1 MSDSEKMKSECWNRS
16 ANARAGPAPR
26 SFSTSST
33 PSGVASS
40 AGAVFA
46 ATRTRCG
53 PAAAAARSAAPSATS
68 RPATGA
74 RAASRCSSS
83 APPASA
89 RRGEPSTISAAATLV
104 PSFSAKFGRL
114 SAAHVGTAVR
124 DGARGATVCRG
135 GCRKATRSSGS
146 EIATIVAQLSSGARL
161 RTLVASAMIPHALLA
176 SLLLASSDAFA
187 VPHAPCRSSVTRPV
201 LALRVTPVGAQL
213 GVRQR
218 RNAVLLSSRLVML
231 SDPVA
236 TFPIWQRLR
245 TRVLGVADSVAN
257 FGFYVAACVYC
268 TIILAFLSVL
278 EVLRSARNIL
288 EKLLHRGTSGSVAPA
303 EPKLEV

>member
-1 MSDSEKMKSECWNRS
+1 ML
-16 ANARAGPAPR
+16 P
-26 SFSTSST
+26 
-33 PSGVASS
+33 
-40 AGAVFA
+40 
-46 ATRTRCG
+46 
-53 PAAAAARSAAPSATS
+53 
-68 RPATGA
+68 
-74 RAASRCSSS
+74 
-83 APPASA
+83 
-89 RRGEPSTISAAATLV
+89 
-104 PSFSAKFGRL
+104 
-114 SAAHVGTAVR
+114 
-124 DGARGATVCRG
+124 
-135 GCRKATRSSGS
+135 
-146 EIATIVAQLSSGARL
+146 Q
-161 RTLVASAMIPHALLA
+161 ALLA
-176 SLLLASSDAFA
+176 SLLLASTDAFA
-187 VPHAPCRSSVTRPV
+187 VPHTPCRSSITRPL
-201 LALRVTPVGAQL
+201 LASRVTPVGAQL

-236 TFPIWQRLR
+236 TFPVWQRLR

>member
-1 MSDSEKMKSECWNRS
+1 ML
-16 ANARAGPAPR
+16 P
-26 SFSTSST
+26 
-33 PSGVASS
+33 
-40 AGAVFA
+40 
-46 ATRTRCG
+46 
-53 PAAAAARSAAPSATS
+53 
-68 RPATGA
+68 
-74 RAASRCSSS
+74 
-83 APPASA
+83 
-89 RRGEPSTISAAATLV
+89 
-104 PSFSAKFGRL
+104 
-114 SAAHVGTAVR
+114 
-124 DGARGATVCRG
+124 
-135 GCRKATRSSGS
+135 
-146 EIATIVAQLSSGARL
+146 Q
-161 RTLVASAMIPHALLA
+161 ALLA
-176 SLLLASSDAFA
+176 SLLLASTDAFA
-187 VPHAPCRSSVTRPV
+187 GSLPPQRSSVTRPL
-201 LALRVTPVGAQL
+201 LASRVTPVGAQL

-236 TFPIWQRLR
+236 TFPVWQRLR

>member
-1 MSDSEKMKSECWNRS
+1 ML
-16 ANARAGPAPR
+16 P
-26 SFSTSST
+26 
-33 PSGVASS
+33 
-40 AGAVFA
+40 
-46 ATRTRCG
+46 
-53 PAAAAARSAAPSATS
+53 
-68 RPATGA
+68 
-74 RAASRCSSS
+74 
-83 APPASA
+83 
-89 RRGEPSTISAAATLV
+89 
-104 PSFSAKFGRL
+104 
-114 SAAHVGTAVR
+114 
-124 DGARGATVCRG
+124 
-135 GCRKATRSSGS
+135 
-146 EIATIVAQLSSGARL
+146 Q
-161 RTLVASAMIPHALLA
+161 ALLA
-176 SLLLASSDAFA
+176 SLLLASTDAFA
-187 VPHAPCRSSVTRPV
+187 VPHTPCRSSVTRPL
-201 LALRVTPVGAQL
+201 LASRVTPVGAQL

-236 TFPIWQRLR
+236 TFPVWQRLR

>member
-1 MSDSEKMKSECWNRS
+1 ML
-16 ANARAGPAPR
+16 PQ
-26 SFSTSST
+26 
-33 PSGVASS
+33 
-40 AGAVFA
+40 AVLA
-46 ATRTRCG
+46 A
-53 PAAAAARSAAPSATS
+53 
-68 RPATGA
+68 
-74 RAASRCSSS
+74 
-83 APPASA
+83 
-89 RRGEPSTISAAATLV
+89 
-104 PSFSAKFGRL
+104 F
-114 SAAHVGTAVR
+114 
-124 DGARGATVCRG
+124 
-135 GCRKATRSSGS
+135 
-146 EIATIVAQLSSGARL
+146 
-161 RTLVASAMIPHALLA
+161 LVAST
-176 SLLLASSDAFA
+176 DAFA
-187 VPHAPCRSSVTRPV
+187 VPHAPSRSSVTRPL
-201 LALRVTPVGAQL
+201 LASRVTPVGAQL

-236 TFPIWQRLR
+236 TFPVWQRLR

>member
-1 MSDSEKMKSECWNRS
+1 MI
-16 ANARAGPAPR
+16 PQ
-26 SFSTSST
+26 
-33 PSGVASS
+33 GVL
-40 AGAVFA
+40 A
-46 ATRTRCG
+46 A
-53 PAAAAARSAAPSATS
+53 
-68 RPATGA
+68 
-74 RAASRCSSS
+74 
-83 APPASA
+83 
-89 RRGEPSTISAAATLV
+89 
-104 PSFSAKFGRL
+104 F
-114 SAAHVGTAVR
+114 
-124 DGARGATVCRG
+124 
-135 GCRKATRSSGS
+135 
-146 EIATIVAQLSSGARL
+146 
-161 RTLVASAMIPHALLA
+161 LVAST
-176 SLLLASSDAFA
+176 DAFA
-187 VPHAPCRSSVTRPV
+187 VPHTPCRSSVTRPF
-201 LALRVTPVGAQL
+201 LASRVTPVGPQL

-236 TFPIWQRLR
+236 TFPVWQRLR

>member
-1 MSDSEKMKSECWNRS
+1 M
-16 ANARAGPAPR
+16 
-26 SFSTSST
+26 T
-33 PSGVASS
+33 
-40 AGAVFA
+40 
-46 ATRTRCG
+46 
-53 PAAAAARSAAPSATS
+53 
-68 RPATGA
+68 
-74 RAASRCSSS
+74 
-83 APPASA
+83 
-89 RRGEPSTISAAATLV
+89 
-104 PSFSAKFGRL
+104 
-114 SAAHVGTAVR
+114 
-124 DGARGATVCRG
+124 
-135 GCRKATRSSGS
+135 
-146 EIATIVAQLSSGARL
+146 
-161 RTLVASAMIPHALLA
+161 PHALLWA
-176 SLLLASSDAFA
+176 AFLASSDAFA
-187 VPHAPCRSSVTRPV
+187 VPHAPCRSSVTRHL
-201 LALRVTPVGAQL
+201 LASRVTPVGAHV

-236 TFPIWQRLR
+236 TFPVWQRLR